1 VRKEVSVVIS
11 SVASELAL
19 GASENK
25 AEGEGS
31 DRTTEKYC
39 VVYGIMVWCDV
50 RVNSDRYLLIFWRK
64 LLPEMS

>member
-1 VRKEVSVVIS
+1 VTVVIS

-31 DRTTEKYC
+31 DGRMEKYC
-39 VVYGIMVWCDV
+39 VVYGITIWFDV
-50 RVNSDRYLLIFWRK
+50 RVNSGRYLLIF
-64 LLPEMS
+64 